1 MPTLL
6 DHWSEARDRFEV
18 ERDNF
23 KAAALEKHASK
34 TAELSAWRGTVQQA
48 CATADATARG
58 RVAAFTKSK
67 KHLVRDV
74 RLDPQLAADRM
85 SKALV
90 RCALLPVDSSAR
102 FTYTSV
108 FYSTLLV
115 GCASLASSLVC
126 MCTHKACLNGRLRQL
141 FIALYLSG
149 SELVGRRGIAHM
161 LRIACLTWR
170 GRYIRSVFISHLWK

>member
-34 TAELSAWRGTVQQA
+34 TAELAAWRGTVQQA

-67 KHLVRDV
+67 KHMVRDV
-74 RLDPQLAADRM
+74 RLDPQLAAECVP
-85 SKALV
+85 KALV
-90 RCALLPVDSSAR
+90 RCSIVAVK
-102 FTYTSV
+102 F
-108 FYSTLLV
+108 
-115 GCASLASSLVC
+115 
-126 MCTHKACLNGRLRQL
+126 
-141 FIALYLSG
+141 
-149 SELVGRRGIAHM
+149 
-161 LRIACLTWR
+161 
-170 GRYIRSVFISHLWK
+170 